1 MRVNLEEDTRIARRH
16 EDSYNNGFERYGDLY
31 ADDCMIYRPAQGVTH
46 DKATMLALEQRAT
59 AACPDRRTKVLSVLA
74 ADGDVFGKEELWEG
88 ANTGG

>member
-46 DKATMLALEQRAT
+46 DKATMLALEQ
-59 AACPDRRTKVLSVLA
+59 
-74 ADGDVFGKEELWEG
+74 
-88 ANTGG
+88 